1 MRRML
6 DTIKQSHTF
15 KNHGERNMKFSEL
28 TAISPIDGRYQE
40 KVTQLQPI
48 FSEFGL
54 MRFRIIVEIRWLQA
68 LVAEAKI
75 EELKPFTKAAT
86 QILESIIVNFD
97 EKDAKRI
104 KAIEKKTRHDLKA
117 VEYFLKEKVQY
128 VTELRLA
135 SEFIHFAC
143 TSEDINN
150 LAYGLMLK
158 TARQECLLPSIN
170 ALVKKIIELTK
181 EYSKQPMLART
192 HGQAASPTTVGKEFA
207 VLAARLQRQQKQI
220 ATIPLLGKING
231 AVGNFNAHHVAY
243 PNVDW
248 MQFSKHFVESLGLT
262 WNPLT
267 TQIESHDALAELLHA
282 LLRFNTI
289 LLDFNRDVWGY
300 IALGYFKQKAV
311 DEEVGSSAMPHK
323 VNPIDFENSEGN
335 LGIANALFAH
345 MANKLMISRWQRDL
359 SDSTVL
365 RNLGVGFAHC
375 MLAYQATLAGLEK
388 LEINQQQLQH
398 DLAQNWQ
405 VLAEALQTVMRRYRV
420 EKPYEQLKK
429 LTRGQVVTQKLLH
442 DFIEELAL
450 PATVKK
456 ELKELT
462 PEKYIGYAV
471 ELAKLPKTTE

>member
-1 MRRML
+1 
-6 DTIKQSHTF
+6 
-15 KNHGERNMKFSEL
+15 MKFSEL

-40 KVTQLQPI
+40 KVTDLQPI

-54 MRFRIIVEIRWLQA
+54 MRFRILVEIRWLQA
-68 LVAEAKI
+68 LVTETKI
-75 EELKPFTKAAT
+75 EELKPFTKAAN
-86 QILESIIVNFD
+86 QILESIITNFD

-117 VEYFLKEKVQY
+117 VEYYLKEKVQY
-128 VTELRLA
+128 VTELRAA

-150 LAYGLMLK
+150 LSYGLMLK

-170 ALVKKIIELTK
+170 ALIKKIIDFTK
-181 EYSKQPMLART
+181 DYAKQPMLART

-207 VLAARLQRQQKQI
+207 VLVARLQRQQKQI
-220 ATIPLLGKING
+220 ATIPILGKING

-248 MQFSKHFVESLGLT
+248 MQLSKRFVEELGLI

-267 TQIESHDALAELLHA
+267 TQIESHDALAELLNA
-282 LLRFNTI
+282 IVRFNTI
-289 LLDFNRDVWGY
+289 LLDFNRDLWGY
-300 IALGYFKQKAV
+300 IALGYFKQKTV
-311 DEEVGSSAMPHK
+311 EDEVGSSAMPHK

-335 LGIANALFAH
+335 LGIANALFQH

-365 RNLGVGFAHC
+365 RNLGVGFAHS

-388 LEINQQQLQH
+388 LEINQQQLQS
-398 DLAQNWQ
+398 DLEHNWQ
-405 VLAEALQTVMRRYRV
+405 VLAEALQTVMRRYRI

-429 LTRGQVVTQKLLH
+429 LTRGQVVDQKLLH
-442 DFIEELAL
+442 DFIDELAL
-450 PATVKK
+450 PTAVKK
-456 ELKELT
+456 DLKELT

-471 ELAKLPKTTE
+471 ELAKLPKFTE